1 VQIAELNPEIRDH
14 VRAVAN
20 GLTEETLEP
29 LPTEAS
35 SSNQA
40 MNQEA
45 DNELRFRQS
54 VGAAT
59 ADKVLPSSEEL
70 MRRVDSIDI
79 PEIDADPFGGE
90 TIFEPL
96 PEVAAASI
104 GGAGMNSALSPTIV
118 PSDQDREL
126 AMRMQGGIGSIA

>member
-1 VQIAELNPEIRDH
+1 M
-14 VRAVAN
+14 RAITAGMSQEN
-20 GLTEETLEP
+20 LEP
-29 LPTEAS
+29 RLDEGS
-35 SSNQA
+35 SSEQA
-40 MNQEA
+40 KSKPED

-70 MRRVDSIDI
+70 MRRADSIDI

-104 GGAGMNSALSPTIV
+104 GGAGINSAISPTIV